1 MPNVGLNHDARVTDQ
16 TDVPQGK
23 KLVAVVA
30 FLFFSAWLISLGIHS
45 KTGISYVDQSV
56 WQFFVDHGS
65 TRVHSLARSIT
76 SFGVLSFLGPLCVV
90 LGACLW
96 VKTRSVAVAV
106 APWISVM
113 VCGEIV
119 STLKKS
125 TNIARPPLQ
134 YQIAQIHNPSFPSGH
149 AADTTA
155 FIVSLLFIV
164 WCALDIP
171 RHVKTWASVVGV
183 SVFVAMGL
191 TRLVLNVHWL
201 SDVLAGWCI
210 GAAIGIAVTGLLMAR
225 RPQKLSTQ

>member
-1 MPNVGLNHDARVTDQ
+1 MKKI
-16 TDVPQGK
+16 DVRR
-23 KLVAVVA
+23 LLAVIA
-30 FLFFSAWLISLGIHS
+30 ALLLSAWLISLGIHS
-45 KTGISYVDQSV
+45 KTGISDVDQSV

-65 TRVHSLARSIT
+65 TRMHSIARSVT
-76 SFGVLSFLGPLCVV
+76 SFGVIGFLGPVCVV
-90 LGACLW
+90 LGSILW
-96 VKTRSVAVAV
+96 VKTRSVAVSI

-119 STLKKS
+119 SILKKS

-134 YQIAQIHNPSFPSGH
+134 FQVAQIHNPSFPSGH

-155 FIVSLLFIV
+155 CVVSLLFIV
-164 WCALDIP
+164 LCALDVP
-171 RHVKTWASVVGV
+171 RHVKTWALVIGIST
-183 SVFVAMGL
+183 FITMGL

-210 GAAIGIAVTGLLMAR
+210 GAAIGLTVTGLLLAS